1 MRRVV
6 ITGIGAVTPVGNTVP
21 QMWESIRQGRCGIGP
36 ITLYDTSG
44 QKIKLAGEVK
54 DFHPEEIIEKKE
66 LRRMDRFT
74 QFACVAAAEA
84 MTDCGIDLET
94 TDRSR
99 FGVLISSG
107 IGGLNAIQNEDRKG
121 AVKGYDRVLPYFIPM
136 CISNM
141 AAGQIAITYGL
152 TGMCSCVVTA
162 CAGGT
167 NAVGDAYRQI
177 KDGYAEMMLCG
188 GTESCITDLGIG
200 GFTAMQALSPSE
212 DPARASIPFD
222 RERNGFVMAEGAGM
236 LVLEEY
242 EHAKKRNA
250 KIYAEVSGYAANC
263 DAYHVTAPKED
274 GSTAA
279 RCMLEAVADAGIKP
293 ADIGYI
299 NAHGTSTKM
308 NDRVET
314 TAIRRAFGA
323 HADALAVSSTKS
335 MTGHMI
341 AATGAVEC
349 IITALA
355 LRDGFLP
362 ATIGYREPDA
372 DCDLDIIPNEGRSK
386 QVDFALSNSLGFGGH
401 NACLVLNRPEKGVK
415 HADEH

>member
-141 AAGQIAITYGL
+141 AAGQIAITYGHQR
-152 TGMCSCVVTA
+152 SKDDVIWVCVILMVIIVQVIQEI
-162 CAGGT
+162 GT
-167 NAVGDAYRQI
+167 
-177 KDGYAEMMLCG
+177 
-188 GTESCITDLGIG
+188 
-200 GFTAMQALSPSE
+200 
-212 DPARASIPFD
+212 RASKVSD
-222 RERNGFVMAEGAGM
+222 RRIQE
-236 LVLEEY
+236 
-242 EHAKKRNA
+242 
-250 KIYAEVSGYAANC
+250 
-263 DAYHVTAPKED
+263 
-274 GSTAA
+274 
-279 RCMLEAVADAGIKP
+279 
-293 ADIGYI
+293 
-299 NAHGTSTKM
+299 
-308 NDRVET
+308 
-314 TAIRRAFGA
+314 
-323 HADALAVSSTKS
+323 
-335 MTGHMI
+335 
-341 AATGAVEC
+341 
-349 IITALA
+349 
-355 LRDGFLP
+355 
-362 ATIGYREPDA
+362 
-372 DCDLDIIPNEGRSK
+372 
-386 QVDFALSNSLGFGGH
+386 
-401 NACLVLNRPEKGVK
+401 
-415 HADEH
+415 